1 MKTTVMKYEKVMGF
15 MLYPFI
21 KLYSNNKLCVGGGW
35 ME

>member
-1 MKTTVMKYEKVMGF
+1 MKTTAMKYEKVMGF

-21 KLYSNNKLCVGGGW
+21 RLYSNNKLCVGVGR